1 MLSKTENERQFRI
14 FFTCASIVWTNLKPI
29 WDVSYIRIWG
39 KCRDV
44 FNVFFYDHIDH
55 NIDQVDCY
63 PNHLSILTGTHE
75 YVSSSG
81 VGSTKDF
88 VFESSNLSIDKYTNN
103 WTIRSKPWWSILY
116 HHRDHQPDLVRIVW
130 QCVSPESLPVSPC
143 EPGKGGRK
151 SWS

>member
-1 MLSKTENERQFRI
+1 MLPKTENERQFRI

-81 VGSTKDF
+81 VGATKDF
-88 VFESSNLSIDKYTNN
+88 VFESSNLSIEVYSQLDDKKQTMMVYL
-103 WTIRSKPWWSILY
+103 ISPPPRSPTRPGEDY
-116 HHRDHQPDLVRIVW
+116 VAVCFPR
-130 QCVSPESLPVSPC
+130 VSSCLSL
-143 EPGKGGRK
+143 
-151 SWS
+151 

>member
-1 MLSKTENERQFRI
+1 MIKEGIKNRKQIAYIGKQDMRDDFG
-14 FFTCASIVWTNLKPI
+14 FFTCASMVWTNLKPI

-88 VFESSNLSIDKYTNN
+88 VFESSNLSIDEYTDN
-103 WTIRSKPWWSILY
+103 WTIIST
-116 HHRDHQPDLVRIVW
+116 
-130 QCVSPESLPVSPC
+130 
-143 EPGKGGRK
+143 
-151 SWS
+151 